1 MDNMLIDSHVH
12 FEGNNVKSNNV
23 VKSGR
28 KLRRKSKI
36 SVKSNALSS
45 KYVTSF
51 IKPKAIG
58 SEKTRREYLKEYVYR
73 FFSLTTRSH

>member
-1 MDNMLIDSHVH
+1 MDNMLIDSHVD
-12 FEGNNVKSNNV
+12 FEGNNIKSNNV

-45 KYVTSF
+45 KYLTSF

-58 SEKTRREYLKEYVYR
+58 SEKIRREYLKEYVYR
-73 FFSLTTRSH
+73 FFSLTSR

>member
-1 MDNMLIDSHVH
+1 MDNMLIDSHVD
-12 FEGNNVKSNNV
+12 FEGNNIKSNNV

-45 KYVTSF
+45 KYLTSF

-58 SEKTRREYLKEYVYR
+58 SEKIRLEYLKEYV
-73 FFSLTTRSH
+73 